1 MYNAGDSQAER
12 SCSIIKPPSSYNE
25 GQERHQNSDD
35 CAITKSP
42 LSKMEEQKKHILPP
56 DSSTSTEEADGKTGH
71 ERSSEKKRK
80 RKHSRK
86 KSKSRRHSKRSK
98 LSHPQYDDGED
109 KVNVS
114 RIRDKIPKD
123 LSVRHEA
130 TQKKELRD
138 GNKRFKSKRFK
149 KIMLSELAPH
159 QVRVTS
165 WMVKREREPL
175 RQACGGIIAYEM
187 GLGKTVMSLACIA
200 AHRLRK
206 KERKISC
213 QATLV
218 IVPSSTMATQWLGE
232 AEKHWHADASSR
244 VAIYNSA
251 NRGLK
256 FAKQLIVLAT
266 YAQLRHEF
274 PKKEQMKILE
284 SQYEDDNEAYA
295 QEFKNK
301 AGFLFQINWFR
312 VILDEAHSITRWA
325 GRTFQACCAIKAQH
339 RWALTGTPISNN
351 VLEFYPYAVFTKCA
365 FIGSRR
371 LFQKEYID
379 KGLTTDDFDTPLSYL
394 MYRGTADKSL
404 NIPKT
409 VVQDISVTTSLEEE
423 VLCRCHISEYK
434 EAKEKAAM
442 PIYEREQDE
451 NETRKVEPTK
461 KRLWR
466 PIEATKQLR
475 IRQALS
481 HPYCLENFLMGSEY
495 LDGQEVR
502 ELVLGLEEI
511 RGKKS
516 IIEHLEADD
525 GWKASL
531 GQYDVGIDALKDR
544 DEPFF
549 GGVFD
554 MSKILDMVLLQ
565 HALQESECGKNN
577 CSSQDL
583 VRFKCGHIY
592 CRACLFELMAQSSN
606 QLDGQRT
613 SALKCSVSS
622 CGQDLLGRQPVVTL
636 EMMAAKA
643 IKNKTSV
650 ELGKDVLNNT
660 VRPRA
665 EEPLFFMA
673 DSSGPRFIPPPN
685 TRVTA
690 TMAVAMTWL
699 SEAPQDKMIIFTQFI
714 PTLKILG
721 YFFRYLGVRFIYF
734 SGTLSKQQQ
743 EQAINAFRTDPT
755 VMIMISTL
763 KSGGQAHN
771 LTVANRVILVDPWWN
786 KTAEK
791 QAIGRVVR
799 MGQKKKTYAVRIITN
814 HRIDDRVLHLQ
825 RTKEITVARMLQDDG
840 HERFHVDDKRLADLF
855 KPKVM
860 EEKKKEKKSKKQSL
874 TFE

>member
-1 MYNAGDSQAER
+1 MKLEDTLGEQIGEDKHVEMEEGDIGRIFTSTRINEQGTTENLASHSPAMYNAGDSQAER
-12 SCSIIKPPSSYNE
+12 SCSIIKSPSSYNE

-42 LSKMEEQKKHILPP
+42 LSKSEEQKKHILPP

-71 ERSSEKKRK
+71 ERCSEKKRK

-98 LSHPQYDDGED
+98 PSHPQYDDGED

-165 WMVKREREPL
+165 
-175 RQACGGIIAYEM
+175 
-187 GLGKTVMSLACIA
+187 
-200 AHRLRK
+200 
-206 KERKISC
+206 
-213 QATLV
+213 
-218 IVPSSTMATQWLGE
+218 
-232 AEKHWHADASSR
+232 
-244 VAIYNSA
+244 
-251 NRGLK
+251 
-256 FAKQLIVLAT
+256 LAT

-284 SQYEDDNEAYA
+284 SQYGDDNEAYA

-409 VVQDISVTTSLEEE
+409 VVQDISVTTSQEEE
-423 VLCRCHISEYK
+423 VLCSEYK

-516 IIEHLEADD
+516 IIEQLEADD

-583 VRFKCGHIY
+583 VRFK
-592 CRACLFELMAQSSN
+592 SSN

-622 CGQDLLGRQPVVTL
+622 CGQDLLGCQPVVTL

-650 ELGKDVLNNT
+650 ELGKDVLNTT

-673 DSSGPRFIPPPN
+673 DSSGPRFIPPPS

-743 EQAINAFRTDPT
+743 EQAISAFRTDPT

-814 HRIDDRVLHLQ
+814 HRVDDRVLHLQ